1 MENHMNVKKTAAGLF
16 FILGMALI
24 GISVFLIGL
33 DRGLT
38 EPKFEVISLFK
49 AVGGLR
55 SGAPIRISGVNV
67 GMVKDVDFLDEP
79 IANRSLKVTLNI
91 YKKYEFQ
98 FRKCSRISVRTE
110 GVLGQKLV
118 EISEDHSIPVFK
130 LNEPIIGQDPL
141 DVEDMAGVI
150 TKTALALQKTSL
162 GINDLMDDMQGATKK
177 AKRVMN
183 RVEEKLVE
191 GNLFKIF

>member
-1 MENHMNVKKTAAGLF
+1 MENKNTFKKTAAGIF
-16 FILGMALI
+16 FVCGIALI
-24 GISVFLIGL
+24 GISVFFIGL

-38 EPKFEVISLFK
+38 EQKFEVIALFK
-49 AVGGLR
+49 EVGGLR
-55 SGAPIRISGVNV
+55 GGAPIRISGVNV
-67 GMVKDVDFLDEP
+67 GVVKEVDFLDEP
-79 IANRSLKVTLNI
+79 IQGRSLKVVLDI
-91 YKKYEFQ
+91 FKKYEFQ
-98 FRKCSRISVRTE
+98 FRKCSKLSIRTE

-118 EISEDHSIPVFK
+118 EINEDHAVPLFK
-130 LNEPIIGQDPL
+130 LNEPIIGEDPL

-150 TKTALALQKTSL
+150 TKTAVSLQKTSQ
-162 GINDLMDDMQGATKK
+162 GINDLMGDMQSATRK